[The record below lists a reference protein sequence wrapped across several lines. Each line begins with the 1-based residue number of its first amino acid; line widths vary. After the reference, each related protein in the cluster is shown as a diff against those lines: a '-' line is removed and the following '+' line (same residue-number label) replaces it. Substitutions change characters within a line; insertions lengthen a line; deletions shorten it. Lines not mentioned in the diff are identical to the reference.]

1 MDVSENSVYGKS
13 KLENEVIFEVVMTT
27 LFSYAIK
34 FQNGL
39 PFVSPEIGYFTNVI
53 ISPIFFNIKIMLYLT
68 QVFYLC

>member
-1 MDVSENSVYGKS
+1 MNESLS
-13 KLENEVIFEVVMTT
+13 KLENEVIFEVVMIA

-34 FQNGL
+34 CQNGL
-39 PFVSPEIGYFTNVI
+39 PFMSPEIGYFTSVI